1 MKTNKRT
8 MKRWIQLAVVALC
21 AIVVAACGRK
31 SVSLEDFDKP
41 VYMLEYAS
49 GFDIKGADSK
59 QIRGIKPNV

>member
-1 MKTNKRT
+1 M
-8 MKRWIQLAVVALC
+8 AVVALC

>member
-1 MKTNKRT
+1 

-41 VYMLEYAS
+41 VYMLE
-49 GFDIKGADSK
+49 
-59 QIRGIKPNV
+59 